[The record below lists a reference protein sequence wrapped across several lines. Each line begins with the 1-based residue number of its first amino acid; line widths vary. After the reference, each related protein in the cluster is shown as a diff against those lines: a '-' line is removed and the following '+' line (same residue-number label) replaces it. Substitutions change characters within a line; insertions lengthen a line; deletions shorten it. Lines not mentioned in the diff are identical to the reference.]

1 MANGKLKNMER
12 IKWVDV
18 AKGWGIIL
26 VIYGHIAND
35 FISTWLYTF
44 HVPLFFFLS
53 GYFFNPKKAPALF
66 FQSKAR
72 GLLLPYLTLGIPL
85 FIINVCYGMK
95 PLELLQIY
103 AIQCRASTLWFI
115 AALFMQFVLAYL
127 IYHWIASSKVRWLF
141 VAVFTIIG
149 ITLWHQ
155 GVLHLPWNM
164 DVSMVTLPFFCL
176 GHELRGK
183 PFFNHLFSSQ
193 NATIWLC
200 VFLTVNIIGTIIMC
214 HIPFPT
220 VDLYSS
226 QFSLEPIAYITA
238 IAGILFICLIANK
251 WYSKYIAYIGQNSL
265 VFFVW
270 QQDIAI
276 MLVNKIINHL
286 HVLEAPSG
294 LMLFAKNI
302 IILLASLTILTILN
316 ELIIKTK
323 LRVLIG
329 KR

>member
-1 MANGKLKNMER
+1 MANRELKNMER

-18 AKGWGIIL
+18 AKGWGIVM
-26 VIYGHIAND
+26 VIYGHIATD
-35 FISTWLYTF
+35 YLSTWLYTF

-53 GYFFNPKKAPALF
+53 GYFFNPAKAPHAF
-66 FQSKAR
+66 FKSKAKS
-72 GLLLPYLTLGIPL
+72 LLLPYLTLGIPL
-85 FIINVCYGMK
+85 FVINICYGMR

-127 IYHWIASSKVRWLF
+127 IYHWIASPKVRWLF
-141 VAVFTIIG
+141 IALLTIIG

-155 GVLHLPWNM
+155 GVLQLPWDI

-176 GHELRGK
+176 GYELRGK
-183 PFFNHLFSSQ
+183 PFFSHLSSSP
-193 NATIWLC
+193 NVTIWLC

-226 QFSLEPIAYITA
+226 RFSLEPIAYITA
-238 IAGILFICLIANK
+238 IAGILFVCLIANR

-265 VFFVW
+265 VYFVW

-276 MLVNKIINHL
+276 MLVNKFMNHL
-286 HVLEAPSG
+286 HILDAPTG
-294 LMLFAKNI
+294 LTLFAKNI
-302 IILLASLTILTILN
+302 IILLASLAILTILN
-316 ELIIKTK
+316 ELITKTK
-323 LRVLIG
+323 LRILIG
-329 KR
+329 K